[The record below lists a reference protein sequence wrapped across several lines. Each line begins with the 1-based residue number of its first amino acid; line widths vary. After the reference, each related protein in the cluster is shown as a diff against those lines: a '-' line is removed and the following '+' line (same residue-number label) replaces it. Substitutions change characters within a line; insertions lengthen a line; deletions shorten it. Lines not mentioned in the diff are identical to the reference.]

1 MSNLLTLV
9 VEGLESA
16 PLEIPG
22 EGLTVIPCPP
32 GELDLAFRK
41 VLDTSEPEWM
51 GTLRATQVSSEFAR
65 GLLSLV
71 RNSSG
76 QGIVVPLQ
84 PAPGMPDLWEEL
96 PPALAYLVPGVHSAV
111 ALLMH
116 VGLKPSSA
124 ENDGDPWQS
133 GAWKVEAL
141 AGAPQGILHSA
152 DLPPLVPRAPR
163 TPKSWP
169 QSVEETVVPWA
180 RANLTP
186 LRRTALLAGFWL
198 LQDELDRSHS
208 FSQQIE
214 GADGHFG
221 DYWHAIMHRRE
232 PDYGNSQY
240 WFRRVGRHPVQTTL
254 AEQLTAGRFDPVPAS
269 WRGKLA
275 RGGWDSL
282 AFVDLCEAAE
292 SSPELDA
299 FARRVQWCE
308 MLHLLCE
315 TVR

>member
-1 MSNLLTLV
+1 MSNMLTLV
-9 VEGLESA
+9 VEGLESS
-16 PLEIPG
+16 PLEIEG

-32 GELDLAFRK
+32 GDLDRAFRK
-41 VLDTSEPEWM
+41 ALDTSEPEWI
-51 GTLRATQVSSEFAR
+51 GTLRATQLSSEFAQ

-76 QGIVVPLQ
+76 KGIVVPLQ
-84 PAPGMPDLWEEL
+84 PAAGMPDLWKEL
-96 PPALAYLVPGVHSAV
+96 PPALAHLVPGRHAV
-111 ALLMH
+111 TALLMH
-116 VGLKPSSA
+116 VSLKPSSRQ
-124 ENDGDPWQS
+124 NDGDPWQS
-133 GAWKVEAL
+133 GDWKVEPL
-141 AGAPQGILHSA
+141 SGAPQGILHSA

-169 QSVEETVVPWA
+169 QAVEEMVVPWA
-180 RANLTP
+180 KANLTP
-186 LRRTALLAGFWL
+186 HRRTALLAGFWL

-208 FSQQIE
+208 HSQQIE

-240 WFRRVGRHPVQTTL
+240 WFRRVGRHPVQTIL
-254 AEQLTAGRFDPVPAS
+254 AEQLTAGRFDPVPPS

-292 SSPELDA
+292 SSPELDS
-299 FARRVQWCE
+299 FARRIQWCE